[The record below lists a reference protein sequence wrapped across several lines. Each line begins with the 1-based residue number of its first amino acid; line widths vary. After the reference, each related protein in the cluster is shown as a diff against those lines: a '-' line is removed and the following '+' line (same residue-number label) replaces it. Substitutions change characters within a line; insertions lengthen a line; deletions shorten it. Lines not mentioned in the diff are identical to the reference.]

1 MPVDWYTR
9 IPVFLK
15 NWWASCAS
23 YRTFFMQ
30 NPGFNPNDFS
40 RLMAGEFFK
49 LPLFVSPPNWG
60 QPMRPRGDIFLE
72 LMSHK

>member
-1 MPVDWYTR
+1 
-9 IPVFLK
+9 
-15 NWWASCAS
+15 
-23 YRTFFMQ
+23 MQ